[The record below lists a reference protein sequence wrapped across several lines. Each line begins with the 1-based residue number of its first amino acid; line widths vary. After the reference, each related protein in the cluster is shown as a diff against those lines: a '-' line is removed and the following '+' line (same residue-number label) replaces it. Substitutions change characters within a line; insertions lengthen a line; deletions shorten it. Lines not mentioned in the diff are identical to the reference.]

1 MSAVMSG
8 APAAQGEGTATKPSN
23 PEVLLRIAN
32 LECAYG
38 PVRAL
43 HGISLEVAR
52 GSIVTVL
59 GANGAG
65 KSTVLKAIS
74 GVVLPQKGTVTFA
87 GHDITGWR
95 PVQIVRAGVAHSPE
109 GREVFALLSVH
120 DNLMMGAFTR
130 SGTGQ
135 RVAVAQDLERMY
147 GYFPILRD
155 KARQLAGTLSG
166 GQQQMLAIAR
176 ALMARPELLL
186 LDEPSLGLSPLL
198 TQEVF
203 AIIARVNA
211 EQGTAVLLVEQNAH
225 MALEL
230 AQHGY
235 VLEVGRIV
243 MSDNTA
249 RLRANADIQEFYL
262 GSKGESVRSEQRWKK
277 KKQWR

>member
-1 MSAVMSG
+1 MTEHLPSG
-8 APAAQGEGTATKPSN
+8 AP
-23 PEVLLRIAN
+23 LLRVSN

-43 HGISLEVAR
+43 HGISLEVAA
-52 GSIVTVL
+52 GQIVTVL

-74 GVVLPQKGTVTFA
+74 GAVLPTKGSVEFN
-87 GHDITGWR
+87 GQDVTGWR
-95 PVQIVRAGVAHSPE
+95 PAQIVRSGIAHSPE
-109 GREVFALLSVH
+109 GREVFALLSVQ
-120 DNLMMGAFTR
+120 DNLAMGAFTR
-130 SGTGQ
+130 ASAGERQ
-135 RVAVAQDLERMY
+135 AVAEDLERMY
-147 GYFPILRD
+147 GYFPVLRERS
-155 KARQLAGTLSG
+155 RQLAGTLSG

-176 ALMARPELLL
+176 ALMARPRLLL

-203 AIIARVNA
+203 HIVARVNR
-211 EQGTAVLLVEQNAH
+211 ELGTAVLLVEQNAR

-243 MSDNTA
+243 MSDTA
-249 RLRANADIQEFYL
+249 GRLADNADIQEFYL
-262 GSKGESVRSEQRWKK
+262 GSKAAGVRAERRWKK

>member
-1 MSAVMSG
+1 MTQPASAS
-8 APAAQGEGTATKPSN
+8 AAEP
-23 PEVLLRIAN
+23 LLRVAN

-43 HGISLEVAR
+43 HGISLEVGA
-52 GSIVTVL
+52 GQIVTVL

-65 KSTVLKAIS
+65 KSTVLKAVS
-74 GVVLPQKGTVTFA
+74 GTVLPKKGAVHFD
-87 GHDITGWR
+87 GLDVTGWR
-95 PVQIVRAGVAHSPE
+95 PAQIVRSGIAHSPE
-109 GREVFALLSVH
+109 GREVFALLSVQ
-120 DNLMMGAFTR
+120 DNLAMGAFTR
-130 SGTGQ
+130 SARGERQ
-135 RVAVAQDLERMY
+135 AVAEDMERMFA
-147 GYFPILRD
+147 YFPVLRERS
-155 KARQLAGTLSG
+155 RQLAGTLSG

-176 ALMARPELLL
+176 ALMARPRLLL

-198 TQEVF
+198 TYDVF
-203 AIIARVNA
+203 QIVARVNR
-211 EQGTAVLLVEQNAH
+211 ELGTAVLLVEQNAQ

-243 MSDNTA
+243 MSDSSA

-262 GSKGESVRSEQRWKK
+262 GSKAAGVRGERRWKK

>member
-1 MSAVMSG
+1 MN
-8 APAAQGEGTATKPSN
+8 APATATGQP
-23 PEVLLRIAN
+23 LLRVVN

-43 HGISLEVAR
+43 HGISLDVPAGR
-52 GSIVTVL
+52 IVTVL

-65 KSTVLKAIS
+65 KSTLLKAVS
-74 GVVLPQKGTVTFA
+74 GAVLPQKGSVWFRGTEV
-87 GHDITGWR
+87 TGWR
-95 PVQIVRAGVAHSPE
+95 PERIVRAGVAHSPE

-120 DNLMMGAFTR
+120 DNLMMGAYTR
-130 SGTGQ
+130 AAGSQ
-135 RVAVAQDLERMY
+135 KPAVAEDLERMY

-155 KARQLAGTLSG
+155 RSRQLAGTLSG

-203 AIIARVNA
+203 AIVERVNR
-211 EQGTAVLLVEQNAH
+211 ERGTAVLLVEQNAH

-230 AQHGY
+230 AHHGY

-243 MSDNTA
+243 MSDSSDK
-249 RLRANADIQEFYL
+249 LRANADIQEFYL
-262 GSKGESVRSEQRWKK
+262 GARSEGVRGEQRWKK
-277 KKQWR
+277 RKQWR

>member
-1 MSAVMSG
+1 MMASTPSDAG
-8 APAAQGEGTATKPSN
+8 AEP
-23 PEVLLRIAN
+23 LLRVSN

-43 HGISLEVAR
+43 HGISLEV
-52 GSIVTVL
+52 GQGQIVTVL

-74 GVVLPQKGTVTFA
+74 GTVLPKKGAVQFA
-87 GHDITGWR
+87 GQDVTGWR
-95 PVQIVRAGVAHSPE
+95 PAQIVRSGMAHSPE

-120 DNLMMGAFTR
+120 DNLTMGAFTR
-130 SGTGQ
+130 SASSERQ
-135 RVAVAQDLERMY
+135 AVAEDMERMY
-147 GYFPILRD
+147 AYFPVLRERS
-155 KARQLAGTLSG
+155 RQLAGTLSG

-176 ALMARPELLL
+176 ALMARPRLLL

-198 TQEVF
+198 TYEVF
-203 AIIARVNA
+203 QIVARVNR
-211 EQGTAVLLVEQNAH
+211 ELGTAVLLVEQNAQ

-243 MSDNTA
+243 MSDSSA
-249 RLRANADIQEFYL
+249 RLSANADIQEFYL
-262 GSKGESVRSEQRWKK
+262 GSKAAGVRGERRWKK

>member
-1 MSAVMSG
+1 MSDLQKTGSE
-8 APAAQGEGTATKPSN
+8 P
-23 PEVLLRIAN
+23 LLRVAN

-43 HGISLEVAR
+43 HGISIEV
-52 GSIVTVL
+52 GHGQIVTVL

-74 GVVLPQKGTVTFA
+74 GTVLPKKGSIHFA
-87 GHDITGWR
+87 DQDITGWR
-95 PVQIVRAGVAHSPE
+95 PTQIVKSGIAHSPE
-109 GREVFALLSVH
+109 GREVFALLSVQ
-120 DNLMMGAFTR
+120 DNLMMGAYTR
-130 SGTGQ
+130 AARSD
-135 RVAVAQDLERMY
+135 RAALANDLERMY
-147 GYFPILRD
+147 DYFPALKERS
-155 KARQLAGTLSG
+155 RQLAGTLSG

-176 ALMARPELLL
+176 ALMAGPQLLL

-198 TQEVF
+198 TFEVF
-203 AIIARVNA
+203 QIVARVNR
-211 EQGTAVLLVEQNAH
+211 ELGTAVLLVEQNAQ
-225 MALEL
+225 MALDL

-243 MSDNTA
+243 MSDSSE

-262 GSKGESVRSEQRWKK
+262 GSKSDDVRGERRWKK

>member
-1 MSAVMSG
+1 MR
-8 APAAQGEGTATKPSN
+8 PAEPLPDTP
-23 PEVLLRIAN
+23 LLQIAN

-43 HGISLEVAR
+43 QGITLEVGR
-52 GSIVTVL
+52 GRIVTVL

-65 KSTVLKAIS
+65 KTTVLKAIS
-74 GVVLPQKGTVTFA
+74 GVVLPQKGSIRFA
-87 GHDITGWR
+87 GQDITGLR
-95 PVQIVRAGVAHSPE
+95 PVQIVKAGISHSPE

-130 SGTGQ
+130 SGASQ
-135 RVAVAQDLERMY
+135 RQAIAQDMERMF
-147 GYFPILRD
+147 GYFPILRE

-203 AIIARVNA
+203 AIIARVNR

-225 MALEL
+225 LALEL

-243 MSDNTA
+243 MSDSTE
-249 RLRANADIQEFYL
+249 RLRSNADIQEFYL
-262 GSKGESVRSEQRWKK
+262 GSKGDTVRGEQRWKK

>member
-1 MSAVMSG
+1 MR
-8 APAAQGEGTATKPSN
+8 PAEPLPDTP
-23 PEVLLRIAN
+23 LLQIAN

-43 HGISLEVAR
+43 QGITLEVGR
-52 GSIVTVL
+52 GRIVTVL

-74 GVVLPQKGTVTFA
+74 GVVLPQKGSIRFA
-87 GHDITGWR
+87 GQDITGSR
-95 PVQIVRAGVAHSPE
+95 PVQIVKAGISHSPE

-130 SGTGQ
+130 SGASQ
-135 RVAVAQDLERMY
+135 RQAIAQDMERMF
-147 GYFPILRD
+147 GYFPILRE

-203 AIIARVNA
+203 AIIARVNR

-225 MALEL
+225 LALEL

-243 MSDNTA
+243 MSDSTE
-249 RLRANADIQEFYL
+249 RLRSNADIQEFYL
-262 GSKGESVRSEQRWKK
+262 GSKGDTVRGEQRWKK

>member
-1 MSAVMSG
+1 MMASTPSDAG
-8 APAAQGEGTATKPSN
+8 AEP
-23 PEVLLRIAN
+23 LLRVSN

-43 HGISLEVAR
+43 HGISLEV
-52 GSIVTVL
+52 GQGQIVTVL

-74 GVVLPQKGTVTFA
+74 GTVLPKKGAVQFA
-87 GHDITGWR
+87 GQDVTGWR
-95 PVQIVRAGVAHSPE
+95 PAQIVRSGIAHSPE

-120 DNLMMGAFTR
+120 DNLTMGAFTR
-130 SGTGQ
+130 SASSERQ
-135 RVAVAQDLERMY
+135 AVAEDMERMY
-147 GYFPILRD
+147 AYFPVLRERS
-155 KARQLAGTLSG
+155 RQLAGTLSG

-176 ALMARPELLL
+176 ALMARPRLLL

-198 TQEVF
+198 TYEVF
-203 AIIARVNA
+203 QIVARVNR
-211 EQGTAVLLVEQNAH
+211 ELGTAVLLVEQNAQ

-243 MSDNTA
+243 MSDSSA
-249 RLRANADIQEFYL
+249 RLSANADIQEFYL
-262 GSKGESVRSEQRWKK
+262 GSKAAGVRGERRWKK